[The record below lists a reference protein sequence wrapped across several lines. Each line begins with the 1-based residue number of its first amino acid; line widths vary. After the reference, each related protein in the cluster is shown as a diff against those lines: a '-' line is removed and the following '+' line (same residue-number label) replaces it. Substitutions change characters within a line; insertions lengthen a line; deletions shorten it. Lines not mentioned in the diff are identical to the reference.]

1 MYWELQ
7 LNRLTQK
14 HTVLSKVLQ
23 NSYVFLISQIMFFD
37 SEKCVATEQ
46 LIMGGLNMVELALT
60 LSEFT

>member
-1 MYWELQ
+1 
-7 LNRLTQK
+7 
-14 HTVLSKVLQ
+14 
-23 NSYVFLISQIMFFD
+23 MFFD